1 MMEMTVLGCQGP
13 YPAPEGATSGYFVTG
28 ANARLQLDLGSGTL
42 AALTALTAPEEL
54 TALILTHWHYDHCCD
69 VLPLLYRLES
79 ACAQGA
85 EPLAVYAPAD
95 ETSPVRQ
102 AVMNSAAVQLHSIA
116 PGDELVLGGVTV
128 RVFSARHPVPA
139 VMLRL
144 EADGRALC
152 YTGDTNETPGLP
164 DFARDASLLLADG
177 LFPAS
182 VWSAGKPH
190 LSAEKAAGLA
200 ADAGAERLLV
210 THMNPA
216 FDPEGLLREARA
228 RFPGA
233 ELAVRGRR
241 YGV

>member
-1 MMEMTVLGCQGP
+1 MELTVLGCQGP
-13 YPAPEGATSGYFVTG
+13 FPAPEGATSGYFVTE
-28 ANARLQLDLGSGTL
+28 ANTRLQLDLGSGTL
-42 AALTALTAPEEL
+42 AALTGLTAPEEL

-85 EPLAVYAPAD
+85 SPLDIYAPAD
-95 ETSPVRQ
+95 DASPVCQ
-102 AVMNSAAVQLHSIA
+102 AVRHCAAVRLHTIA
-116 PGDELVLGGVTV
+116 PGDELDLGGVRV
-128 RVFSARHPVPA
+128 RVFEARHPVPA

-144 EADGRALC
+144 TAEDRVLC
-152 YTGDTNETPGLP
+152 YTGDTNETPELP
-164 DFARDASLLLADG
+164 VFAWNASLLVADG

-182 VWSAGKPH
+182 VWGAEKPH
-190 LSAEKAAGLA
+190 LSAEKAAELA
-200 ADAGAERLLV
+200 AFAEAERLLV

-241 YGV
+241 YTV